1 MNDIKNRIERLR
13 EALEE
18 HDYAY
23 YVLAAP
29 TISDRAYDKMMHELQ
44 QLEAAHPE
52 YADPNSPTQR
62 VGSDLTKGFTQV
74 AHRIPML
81 SLSNTYSEDEVREF
95 YNRVARTLGKPFE
108 VVAELK
114 YDGISI
120 SLIYERGRLVTA
132 VTRGDGVRG
141 DDVTANVRTIRSIP
155 LRLRGKEWPE
165 RLEMRGEVLMPWKQ
179 FERINRERDAQ
190 EEALF
195 ANPRN
200 AAAGTLKLQDPR
212 VVDSRRL
219 DAYFYYV
226 LGESLPFD
234 NHYDNLRVARWWGFK
249 ISNNIRLCHTPEEI
263 MAYIAHWDTER
274 HRLPVATDGIVLKV
288 NALRQQRAL
297 GLTAKSPR
305 WAIAYKFQAERAE
318 TRLVSVDYQVGRTG
332 VVTPVANLEP
342 VQLAGTTVRRASLH
356 NADIMRKL
364 DLRIGCH
371 VYVEKG
377 GEIIPKIV
385 GVKKSVPTT
394 GNPVTFIRKC
404 PACGTPLV
412 RVEGEAAHY
421 CPNEWGCPPQVKGRI
436 VHFVS
441 RRAMNINIGP
451 ETVEALYDAGL
462 VHDASDL
469 YDVTPADLMR
479 LERFAEKSA
488 KNYRDS
494 LEVSKQVP
502 YARVLFGLGIRG
514 VGENIAAKLA
524 YAHPSIDA
532 LARATVEVLMQTD
545 EIGEKIAR
553 SVVAFFAD
561 ERNRTMVERLKD
573 LGIQMKLTESDDD
586 GVRSDELKGLTFVIS
601 GTFARHSRDE
611 YKQLIE
617 RHGGRN
623 ASSISGKTDY
633 LLAGENMGP
642 AKLAKAEK
650 LGVKLLNEDEF
661 LKLIGV

>member
-1 MNDIKNRIERLR
+1 MF
-13 EALEE
+13 
-18 HDYAY
+18 
-23 YVLAAP
+23 
-29 TISDRAYDKMMHELQ
+29 ELQ
-44 QLEAAHPE
+44 RLEAAHPE
-52 YADPNSPTQR
+52 YTDPNSPTQR

-95 YNRVARTLGKPFE
+95 YNRVARTIGQPFE

-114 YDGISI
+114 FDGTSI
-120 SLIYERGRLVTA
+120 SLIYERGLLVRA

-155 LRLRGKEWPE
+155 LRLRGEGWPE
-165 RLEMRGEVLMPWKQ
+165 RLEMRGEVLLPWAE
-179 FERINRERDAQ
+179 FERINREREAQ
-190 EEALF
+190 EEPLF

-212 VVDSRRL
+212 IVDSRRL

-226 LGESLPFD
+226 LGENLPAD
-234 NHYDNLRVARWWGFK
+234 NHYDNLQAAREWGFK
-249 ISNNIRLCHTPEEI
+249 ISNYIRLCRTPDEI
-263 MAYIAHWDTER
+263 MDYIAYWNRAR

-288 NALRQQRAL
+288 NALRQQSAL
-297 GLTAKSPR
+297 GATAKSPR

-342 VQLAGTTVRRASLH
+342 VLLAGTTVRRASLH
-356 NADIMRKL
+356 NAGIMEGL
-364 DLRIGCH
+364 DLHLGCR

-385 GVKKSVPTT
+385 GVDRSESMD
-394 GNPVTFIRKC
+394 GAPVAFISQC
-404 PACGTPLV
+404 PECGTPLV

-451 ETVEALYDAGL
+451 ETVEALYQKDL
-462 VHDASDL
+462 VHDAADL
-469 YDVTPADLMR
+469 YEVEWDDLLR

-488 KNYRDS
+488 KNYYWS
-494 LEVSKQVP
+494 LNASFEVP
-502 YARVLFGLGIRG
+502 YARVLFALGIRG

-524 YAHPSIDA
+524 YAHPSIEA
-532 LARATVEVLMQTD
+532 LVQATVEALVETD

-553 SVVAFFAD
+553 NVVDFFA
-561 ERNRTMVERLKD
+561 EENNWTMVERLKD
-573 LGIQMKLTESDDD
+573 LGIRMKLTESDDD
-586 GVRSDELKGLTFVIS
+586 GVRSDKLKGLTFVIS

-611 YKQLIE
+611 YKTMIE

>member
-1 MNDIKNRIERLR
+1 MF
-13 EALEE
+13 
-18 HDYAY
+18 
-23 YVLAAP
+23 
-29 TISDRAYDKMMHELQ
+29 ELQ
-44 QLEAAHPE
+44 RLEAAHPE
-52 YADPNSPTQR
+52 YTDPNSPTQR

-95 YNRVARTLGKPFE
+95 YNRVARTIGQPFE

-114 YDGISI
+114 FDGTSI
-120 SLIYERGRLVTA
+120 SLIYERGLLVRA

-155 LRLRGKEWPE
+155 LRLRGEGWPE
-165 RLEMRGEVLMPWKQ
+165 RLEMRGEVLLPWAE
-179 FERINRERDAQ
+179 FERINREREAQ
-190 EEALF
+190 EEPLF

-212 VVDSRRL
+212 IVDSRRL

-226 LGESLPFD
+226 LGENLPAD
-234 NHYDNLRVARWWGFK
+234 NHYDNLQAAREWGFK
-249 ISNNIRLCHTPEEI
+249 ISNYIRLCRTPDEI
-263 MAYIAHWDTER
+263 MDYIAYWNRAR

-297 GLTAKSPR
+297 GATAKSPR

-342 VQLAGTTVRRASLH
+342 VLLAGTTVRRASLH
-356 NADIMRKL
+356 NAGIMEGL
-364 DLRIGCH
+364 DLHLGCR

-385 GVKKSVPTT
+385 GVDRSESMD
-394 GNPVTFIRKC
+394 GAPVAFISQC
-404 PACGTPLV
+404 PECGTPLV

-451 ETVEALYDAGL
+451 ETVEALYQKDL
-462 VHDASDL
+462 VHDAADL
-469 YDVTPADLMR
+469 YEVEWDDLLR

-488 KNYRDS
+488 KNYYWS
-494 LEVSKQVP
+494 LNASFEVP
-502 YARVLFGLGIRG
+502 YARVLFALGIRG

-524 YAHPSIDA
+524 YAHPSIEA
-532 LARATVEVLMQTD
+532 LVQATVEALVETD

-553 SVVAFFAD
+553 NVVDFFA
-561 ERNRTMVERLKD
+561 EENNWTMVERLKD
-573 LGIQMKLTESDDD
+573 LGIRMKLTESDDD
-586 GVRSDELKGLTFVIS
+586 GVRSDKLKGLTFVIS